1 MKMIKKI
8 EVMKKQW
15 FCLVLLLM
23 FGSVL
28 GQNFVKHQVIKGET
42 LIQIAQKYQVTPHD
56 IYELNP
62 DSQNGIQPDQILV
75 IPVKSTATG
84 VQASSQSDLIHKV
97 QAKETL
103 YAILKQYAISEQE
116 LFQNNAFLQTSG
128 LQPGQELVIK
138 KGAKTATSKVNSKT
152 ALVHEVQPKETKFGI
167 ATKYGITV
175 EELEKQNP
183 EIVSSLPVG
192 YKLSIDKSSVAKPV
206 QTATATVSN
215 AKNESK
221 NTLDYV
227 VKTGE
232 TMYSLTRQFGLT
244 EAALIGLNPE
254 LKEGVK
260 EAMVLKV
267 PATLSFSK
275 ETKNKSIPFS
285 KTTTAQER
293 KKLVLFLP
301 FNLSKIQNDTVNT
314 LSERLKKD
322 KFLNMTLDFYSG
334 AMMAV
339 DSAKVLGLN
348 LEVRILDSQE
358 SKSGTTAITTIQK
371 NNFSDVDAVIGPFYQ
386 SNVEKVAK
394 ELEPLKIPV
403 ISPLSKDEGL
413 SYSNLFQSTPQSDDI
428 KNSMF
433 QYMRSKNGTILVAI
447 DTKKAALK
455 QYIQSYQKDA
465 KIIGLSEKGGFIADS
480 IRKHFVKDKMNY
492 VILASEKT
500 GNVLSITSI
509 LKGLQKTYQVQ
520 LVLLEP
526 NETLDYEEIPLSRL
540 TDLKLMYPSITR
552 VNESDTAKQF
562 ERSYKKKNK
571 MYPSPYATRGF
582 DVTFDT
588 MMRLSQQGSFEQSVN
603 ETVSEQIEN
612 QFNYDQKISG
622 GFVNKGVYILYYDSD
637 LTIKTAQ

>member
-1 MKMIKKI
+1 
-8 EVMKKQW
+8 MKKQW

-23 FGSVL
+23 VGVVF
-28 GQNFVKHQVIKGET
+28 GQNFVKHQVLKGET
-42 LIQIAQKYQVTPHD
+42 LVQIAQKYQVTPHD

-75 IPVKSTATG
+75 IPVKSSATE
-84 VQASSQSDLIHKV
+84 ARSSSQFDIVHTVKP
-97 QAKETL
+97 KETL
-103 YAILKQYAISEQE
+103 YSILKQYTITEQE
-116 LFQNNAFLQTSG
+116 LFQNNSFLSTSG
-128 LQPGQELVIK
+128 LQPGQELLIK
-138 KGAKTATSKVNSKT
+138 KSSKSPTPKSISKT
-152 ALVHEVQPKETKFGI
+152 SIIHEVQPKETKFGI
-167 ATKYGITV
+167 ASKYGITV

-183 EIVSSLPVG
+183 EIAQSLPVG
-192 YKLSIDKSSVAKPV
+192 YKLSIEKNNSPNPVQPSVAI
-206 QTATATVSN
+206 SN
-215 AKNESK
+215 SSKNDSN

-227 VKTGE
+227 VKPGE

-244 EAALIGLNPE
+244 EAALIALNPE

-275 ETKNKSIPFS
+275 PSKSASLAFS
-285 KTTTAQER
+285 KTNVSQER

-301 FNLSKIQNDTVNT
+301 FNISKIQNDTVNT

-334 AMMAV
+334 ALMAV

-348 LEVRILDSQE
+348 LEVKIMDSQE
-358 SKSGTTAITTIQK
+358 SKSGTTAISALQK
-371 NNFSDVDAVIGPFYQ
+371 NNFSEVHAVIGPFYQ
-386 SNVEKVAK
+386 ANVEKVAK
-394 ELEPLKIPV
+394 ELESLKIPV
-403 ISPLSKDEGL
+403 ISPLSKDDGM
-413 SYSNLFQSTPQSDDI
+413 SYSNLYQSTPQGDDL
-428 KNSMF
+428 KNAMF
-433 QYMRSKNGTILVAI
+433 QYMRNKNGNMLAAVDA
-447 DTKKAALK
+447 KKSGIK
-455 QYIQSYQKDA
+455 QYIQSFQKDV
-465 KIIGLSEKGGFIADS
+465 KIIGLSEKGGFVADS
-480 IRKHFVKDKMNY
+480 IRKYFVKDRMNY
-492 VILASEKT
+492 VVLASEKT
-500 GNVLSITSI
+500 GNVLSITNI

-520 LVLLEP
+520 LVLIEP

-540 TDLKLMYPSITR
+540 TDLKLMYPSVTR
-552 VNESDTAKQF
+552 VNDSEAAKQF

-588 MMRLSQQGSFEQSVN
+588 MMRLTKPGTFEQSVN
-603 ETVSEQIEN
+603 ETMSEQVEN

-622 GFVNKGVYILYYDSD
+622 GYLNKGVYILYYDTD

>member
-183 EIVSSLPVG
+183 EIVPSLPVG

-227 VKTGE
+227 VNTGE

-244 EAALIGLNPE
+244 EAALIGLNPD

-285 KTTTAQER
+285 KTTSTQER